1 MTELKPIKLDEDLR
15 RPGMQR
21 VLDALKKVEEE
32 APRLIDKALIAAF
45 ARSKRQDG
53 GQMAQ

>member
-1 MTELKPIKLDEDLR
+1 MTELKPIKLDDLR

-21 VLDALKKVEEE
+21 VLDALKQVEEE
-32 APRLIDKALIAAF
+32 APGLIDKALIASF
-45 ARSKRQDG
+45 ARSQRRDG